1 MIVDAA
7 GRRNERNKLAI
18 DVVVVDDTK
27 HVLDMLVSLLTLD
40 GFNIV
45 GQGASGAQA
54 VELAAEHRPSVMV
67 IDHAMAGMNGL
78 EASRRILSEHPDQN
92 IILYTAYVDKA
103 LKQEAANAGVALCVG
118 KAEGLET
125 LERAIC
131 ELCLQLGK

>member
-1 MIVDAA
+1 M
-7 GRRNERNKLAI
+7 AI

-45 GQGASGAQA
+45 GRGASGPEAI
-54 VELAAEHRPSVMV
+54 ELAARHKPAVMV

-78 EASRRILSEHPDQN
+78 EASRRILEDSPDQN

-103 LKQEAANAGVALCVG
+103 LKQQAAEVGVALCVG
-118 KAEGLET
+118 KAEGLQT

-131 ELCLQLGK
+131 ELTLQLGK

>member
-1 MIVDAA
+1 M
-7 GRRNERNKLAI
+7 GI

-45 GQGASGAQA
+45 GQGASGPDAI
-54 VELAAEHRPSVMV
+54 ELAVQHRPAVMV

-78 EASRRILSEHPDQN
+78 EASRRILAEHPEQN

-103 LKQEAANAGVALCVG
+103 LKQEAAGIGVALCVG
-118 KAEGLET
+118 KAEGLQT

-131 ELCLQLGK
+131 ELTLQLGK

>member
-1 MIVDAA
+1 M
-7 GRRNERNKLAI
+7 AI

-45 GQGASGAQA
+45 GQGSSGSQA
-54 VELAAEHRPSVMV
+54 IDLAAQHRPSVMV

-78 EASRRILSEHPDQN
+78 EASRRILADSPDQN

-103 LKQEAANAGVALCVG
+103 LKQEAAEVGVALCVG
-118 KAEGLET
+118 KAEGLQT

-131 ELCLQLGK
+131 ELTLQLGK

>member
-1 MIVDAA
+1 M
-7 GRRNERNKLAI
+7 AI
-18 DVVVVDDTK
+18 EVVVVDDTK

-40 GFNIV
+40 GFDIV
-45 GQGASGAQA
+45 GQGISGQQA
-54 VELAAEHRPSVMV
+54 VELAARHRPNVMV

-78 EASRRILSEHPDQN
+78 EAARQILADHPDQN

-103 LKQEAANAGVALCVG
+103 LKQEAADVGVALCLG

>member
-1 MIVDAA
+1 M
-7 GRRNERNKLAI
+7 AI

-45 GQGASGAQA
+45 GQGGSGAKA
-54 VELAAEHRPSVMV
+54 IELAAKHQPSVIV
-67 IDHAMAGMNGL
+67 IDYAMPGMNGL
-78 EASRRILSEHPDQN
+78 DAASAILDANPQQN

-103 LKQEAANAGVALCVG
+103 LKQEASRIGVALCVG

-125 LERAIC
+125 LERSIS
-131 ELCLQLGK
+131 ELCIQLEK

>member
-1 MIVDAA
+1 M
-7 GRRNERNKLAI
+7 AI

-45 GQGASGAQA
+45 GQGTSGQQA
-54 VELAAEHRPSVMV
+54 IELAARHHPNVIV
-67 IDHAMAGMNGL
+67 IDYAMAGMNGL
-78 EASRRILSEHPDQN
+78 EAARRILEKDPQQN

-103 LKQEAANAGVALCVG
+103 LKQEASRVGVALCVG

-125 LERAIC
+125 LERSIS
-131 ELCLQLGK
+131 ELCIQLEK